1 MSSSSDDEDALALL
15 QLINVQRHRRYW
27 VHPVWRMSQEHR
39 YFKMMEKLCEYP
51 DRFPTVYK
59 MSLECFHIVLSKVRH
74 GLQKKH
80 TNWREPICP
89 EERLLITLRYLATGI
104 QFRQLAFSFRISKS
118 AISTI
123 VPQVCKAIWTQLVR
137 KHMPEPSEDSF
148 KNIAQCFWDRWQFPN
163 CIGCIDGK
171 HIRIKKPKQSGSMYY
186 NYKSFF
192 SIGLL
197 AVTDANYKF
206 VMINVGSYGK
216 DNDAGVFEEC
226 PFRRAIEQGRLKI
239 PKEQVLPGSNII
251 SPYVL
256 LGDAAFPLKKY
267 LLRPFPEKSTVK
279 GDAKDNYNYHL
290 SRARMV
296 VECSFGSITSKFR
309 ILHKSIETNVTN
321 AVHIVKAICLLHNI
335 IRDLESIN
343 ENELM
348 SFRKGKGKR
357 QEKTLNC
364 ILSNI
369 LCQECNNNKEICCT
383 YL

>member
-1 MSSSSDDEDALALL
+1 MFSNTSERNILISSPNVAVHILYVAWLAVL
-15 QLINVQRHRRYW
+15 QPLYRLNATAVPRY
-27 VHPVWRMSQEHR
+27 
-39 YFKMMEKLCEYP
+39 K
-51 DRFPTVYK
+51 
-59 MSLECFHIVLSKVRH
+59 
-74 GLQKKH
+74 
-80 TNWREPICP
+80 
-89 EERLLITLRYLATGI
+89 RYLATGI

-206 VMINVGSYGK
+206 VMINVGSYAK

-239 PKEQVLPGSNII
+239 PKEQVSGSNII
-251 SPYVL
+251 APYVL
-256 LGDAAFPLKKY
+256 LGDAAFPLKKC
-267 LLRPFPEKSTVK
+267 LLRPFPEKSTSAHPEAIKLDLLSCWDLKQPNRSNAAVRMHCVVK
-279 GDAKDNYNYHL
+279 CGLSDFFAANIWDDKESFQSPTQSTQEAKRSMLTPLRIGAGSLLLLKALL
-290 SRARMV
+290 S
-296 VECSFGSITSKFR
+296 G
-309 ILHKSIETNVTN
+309 
-321 AVHIVKAICLLHNI
+321 AV
-335 IRDLESIN
+335 SQ
-343 ENELM
+343 M
-348 SFRKGKGKR
+348 
-357 QEKTLNC
+357 
-364 ILSNI
+364 
-369 LCQECNNNKEICCT
+369 
-383 YL
+383 

>member
-1 MSSSSDDEDALALL
+1 MKQGVE
-15 QLINVQRHRRYW
+15 W
-27 VHPVWRMSQEHR
+27 
-39 YFKMMEKLCEYP
+39 
-51 DRFPTVYK
+51 
-59 MSLECFHIVLSKVRH
+59 
-74 GLQKKH
+74 
-80 TNWREPICP
+80 
-89 EERLLITLRYLATGI
+89 YLATGI

-171 HIRIKKPKQSGSMYY
+171 HIRIIKPKKSGSMYY

-197 AVTDANYKF
+197 AVTDPNYKF

-226 PFRRAIEQGRLKI
+226 PFRIAIEQGRLKI

-251 SPYVL
+251 APYVL
-256 LGDAAFPLKKY
+256 LGDAAIPLKKY

-279 GDAKDNYNYHL
+279 GDAKDNYNYRL

-335 IRDLESIN
+335 IRYLESIN

-348 SFRKGKGKR
+348 SFRKTYQNMSQTQRHNSQRRYNATSRAAAQARENFK
-357 QEKTLNC
+357 
-364 ILSNI
+364 
-369 LCQECNNNKEICCT
+369 LCFVQHP
-383 YL
+383 LLRM

>member
-1 MSSSSDDEDALALL
+1 MDGRKLMLL
-15 QLINVQRHRRYW
+15 ENSYLKYEILKKCIKQR
-27 VHPVWRMSQEHR
+27 SGTN
-39 YFKMMEKLCEYP
+39 
-51 DRFPTVYK
+51 TVY
-59 MSLECFHIVLSKVRH
+59 LERHSHGEFHNLYQDLRT
-74 GLQKKH
+74 Q
-80 TNWREPICP
+80 P
-89 EERLLITLRYLATGI
+89 LLFKEYCRMYLATGI